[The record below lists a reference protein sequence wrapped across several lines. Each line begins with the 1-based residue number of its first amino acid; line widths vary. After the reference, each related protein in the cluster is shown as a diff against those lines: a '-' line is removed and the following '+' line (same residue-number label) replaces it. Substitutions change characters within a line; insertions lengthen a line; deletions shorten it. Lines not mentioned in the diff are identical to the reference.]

1 MGSEKFCLSWNDYES
16 NLSVAFR
23 DLREEREFF
32 DVTLACEDDK
42 QIEAHKVILSS
53 CSSFFQSIL
62 KKNKHP
68 HPLLYLKGVKFL
80 HLKSLLDFMY
90 QGRVNVEQE
99 KLDSFLAT
107 AQELRVKGLTHNGPQ
122 QPLAD
127 EKPLTPDKFSL
138 GSDVSQD
145 VFMSGDSAMNQSNMG
160 KEMNVTVAGPLKL
173 CKPELIVE
181 EPNNGEEAFSD
192 YGGANESSIIDMEGN
207 QGLADLD
214 SLIEEHMTKVKDH
227 SQGKPMWTCNDC
239 GKFSRLKN
247 DISKH
252 VESFHITHPGLVCDF
267 CEKVL
272 KTRDTL
278 KSHMKSKH
286 SDAQRLDK

>member
-23 DLREEREFF
+23 DLREEKEFF
-32 DVTLACEDDK
+32 DVTLACEDE

-53 CSSFFQSIL
+53 CSLFFQKIL
-62 KKNKHP
+62 TKNKHS
-68 HPLLYLKGVKFL
+68 HPLLYLKGVKFC
-80 HLKSLLDFMY
+80 HLKSILDFMY

-107 AQELRVKGLTHNGPQ
+107 AQELKVKGLTHSGT
-122 QPLAD
+122 QPPLVD
-127 EKPLTPDKFSL
+127 EKPTFPVEVSAGL
-138 GSDVSQD
+138 DVSQE
-145 VFMSGDSAMNQSNMG
+145 VFMSGDSATIQRNMG
-160 KEMNVTVAGPLKL
+160 KEVNATEPGHLKL
-173 CKPELIVE
+173 YKPEVLVE
-181 EPNNGEEAFSD
+181 EQNIGEESFDD
-192 YGGANESSIIDMEGN
+192 YGGANDSSLVDMEGN

-286 SDAQRLDK
+286 RDAQRLDK